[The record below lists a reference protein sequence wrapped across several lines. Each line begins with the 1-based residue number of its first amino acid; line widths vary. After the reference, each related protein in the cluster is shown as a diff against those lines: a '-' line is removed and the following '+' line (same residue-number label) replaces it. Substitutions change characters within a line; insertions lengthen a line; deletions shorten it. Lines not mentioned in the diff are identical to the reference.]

1 MNNFLQVIID
11 IASNPALLVALIAIL
26 GLLLQKKNTSDV
38 VKGGVKTFVGFI
50 VLTTGAGAVVQA
62 LEPFGGM
69 FQEAFNMQGV
79 VPNNEAI
86 VAVALNDYGTTTAII
101 MLLGMVFN
109 ILIARVTKFKYI
121 FLTGHH
127 TLYMAAMIAVILAV
141 VGFDTWLLLL
151 LGGLML
157 GIIMTISPAIVQPF
171 MRQLTGKDQIALGHF
186 SAATYALSGWIGSK
200 FGNKSKSTED
210 IKFPKGLGFLR
221 DSTVSIALTMAVIY
235 IIVALFAGSAFVT
248 ENYSGGVN
256 HIMYAAQQAGT
267 FAAGVFIILAGVRL
281 ILAEIVP
288 AFKGISQ
295 KLVPNAKPALDCP
308 IVFTYAPNAV
318 LIGFFASFVGGIVS
332 MIVMV
337 FTGGVI
343 ILPGVVPHFF
353 VGATAG
359 VMGNASGGIRGSI
372 LGSFVNGI
380 VISFLPVFLLPV
392 LGDLGFAGT
401 TFSDADFALSGLFL
415 GLLGNSGGKL
425 AVIIGIV
432 VVLVSMVVATV
443 MTKDKKQAV

>member
-86 VAVALNDYGTTTAII
+86 VAVALNEYGTTTAII

-200 FGNKSKSTED
+200 FGKKSKSTED

-267 FAAGVFIILAGVRL
+267 FAAGVFVILAGVRL

-318 LIGFFASFVGGIVS
+318 LIGFFASFIGGIVS